1 MFPFLSFQIFEQQQ
15 DQHHREGL
23 SGQSHQPRVAQAQQE
38 QAAASSEKSV
48 LQSENPE
55 NIVSI

>member
-1 MFPFLSFQIFEQQQ
+1 MFSVRSFQIFEQQQ

-23 SGQSHQPRVAQAQQE
+23 SGQSHQPGVAQAQQE
-38 QAAASSEKSV
+38 QTAPSSEKSV
-48 LQSENPE
+48 LQSENPQ